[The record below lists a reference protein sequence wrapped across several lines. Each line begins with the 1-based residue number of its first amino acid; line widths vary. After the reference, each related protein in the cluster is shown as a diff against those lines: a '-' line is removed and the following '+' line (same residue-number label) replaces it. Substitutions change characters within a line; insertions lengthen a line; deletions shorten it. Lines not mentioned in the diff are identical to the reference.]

1 MKRKVIQLAGKT
13 SVISLPKKWV
23 EKYKISKGDE
33 LEIEEKANKIIIST
47 RKAVNI
53 DSTEID
59 ITDMPK
65 QLIEVC
71 IKGAYKA
78 GYEEI
83 KLKFKNTETKDLKL
97 KTNVSV
103 YSVIRAQVDKLVGI
117 EIISSSENHCIIKE
131 ITTTSEKEFDNLL
144 RRIFLLILEMGE
156 ESFNAVKELKK
167 IDLYDKHDTI
177 EKLIYYCLRLLAKYG
192 YYDYKKTT
200 LLYNYLTQ
208 LEEIIHVYRYL
219 TKEFFYFNKKVKKE
233 VLELFSDTNKT
244 FRLAYEI
251 FYSYDPAKIN
261 TFYSLRREIFE
272 KNTEIFLKDKKIERH
287 EIILLTRL
295 VVIVVNTLNLVEISL
310 AMRIDDK

>member
-23 EKYKISKGDE
+23 EKYKISKGEE
-33 LEIEEKANKIIIST
+33 LEIEEKANSLVIST
-47 RKAVNI
+47 KKPISIESIELDV
-53 DSTEID
+53 
-59 ITDMPK
+59 TDMSK

-83 KLKFKNTETKDLKL
+83 KLKFKNKETRDLKL
-97 KTNVSV
+97 KNNVPV
-103 YSVIRAQVDKLVGI
+103 YSAIRAQVDKLIGI
-117 EIISSSENHCIIKE
+117 EIISSTENYCLIKE
-131 ITTTSEKEFDNLL
+131 ITTTNEKEFDNIM
-144 RRIFLLILEMGE
+144 RRIFLLILEMGN
-156 ESFNAVKELKK
+156 ESYNAIKELKQ
-167 IDLYDKHDTI
+167 IQLYDKHDTI
-177 EKLIYYCLRLLAKYG
+177 EKLIYYCLRLLSKYG

-219 TKEFFYFNKKVKKE
+219 TKELFYFSKPVRRE
-233 VLELFSDTNKT
+233 VLEIFSKINQT

-251 FYSYDPAKIN
+251 FYTYNSDKIN
-261 TFYSLRREIFE
+261 SIYSLRREIFE
-272 KNTEIFLKDKKIERH
+272 KNNEMFLKNKNLERH

-295 VVIVVNTLNLVEISL
+295 VVIIVNTLNLLEISL
-310 AMRIDDK
+310 VMKIEKE